1 MESTWVVVSQR
12 AWSLDS
18 ENLGVDLSITTSHV
32 ISEVKWVTIDNILKS
47 MTVLGTD
54 LSPYLY

>member
-12 AWSLDS
+12 AWSLGS